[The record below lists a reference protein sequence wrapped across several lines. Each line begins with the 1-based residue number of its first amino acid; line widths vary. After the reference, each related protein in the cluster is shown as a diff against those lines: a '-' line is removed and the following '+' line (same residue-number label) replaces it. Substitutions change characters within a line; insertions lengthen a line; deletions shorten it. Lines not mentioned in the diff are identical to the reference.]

1 MAENSSQQQSE
12 PAGDSLPSPLVF
24 QCGKCRIIIGD
35 SFSFSSSSQQ
45 NQTITLATASNI
57 KRIPEFHT
65 STTGPDV
72 LSSYVMFHCENCE
85 VVKGFSFIN
94 SLLVHSIRS
103 AVTILPL
110 QRSSTTFA
118 KCLPLMS
125 ITSLA
130 TNWDE
135 LSMEKLRTHGIP
147 RRILR
152 LRIQ

>member
-1 MAENSSQQQSE
+1 MTENSAAEAES
-12 PAGDSLPSPLVF
+12 PGDSLPSPLVF

-85 VVKGFSFIN
+85 VVIIFS
-94 SLLVHSIRS
+94 SLFSEL
-103 AVTILPL
+103 ILPVASTRAVLSDHIGGARSPSQNVHL
-110 QRSSTTFA
+110 Q
-118 KCLPLMS
+118 C
-125 ITSLA
+125 
-130 TNWDE
+130 E
-135 LSMEKLRTHGIP
+135 
-147 RRILR
+147 
-152 LRIQ
+152 